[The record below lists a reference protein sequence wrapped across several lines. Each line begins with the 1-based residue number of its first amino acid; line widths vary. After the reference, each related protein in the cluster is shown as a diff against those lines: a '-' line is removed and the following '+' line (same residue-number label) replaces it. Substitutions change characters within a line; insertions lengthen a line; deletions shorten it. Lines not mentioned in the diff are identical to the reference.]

1 MFEAM
6 RDSLGTLPIVAEDL
20 GVITPEVDELR
31 NNQGFPGMV
40 VLQFEVGDPDFKM
53 EEIAENS
60 VCYTGTHD
68 NDTTVGWFRGNG
80 DDTRTEKEIAETR
93 ASALKVT
100 GGTQETIHTDMIRL
114 AFSSNSALAIAPM
127 QDFLGLGS
135 EARLNI
141 PGTTLNN
148 WRWRLNSSQL
158 NAEIL
163 ESTGEMVEAASR
175 SCSVRTGSIA

>member
-1 MFEAM
+1 
-6 RDSLGTLPIVAEDL
+6 
-20 GVITPEVDELR
+20 LR
-31 NNQGFPGMV
+31 LSQGFPGMV
-40 VLQFEVGDPDFKM
+40 VLQFEVGDPDFRM
-53 EEIAENS
+53 EQIAENS

-80 DDTRTEKEIAETR
+80 DDTRTEKDIAETR
-93 ASALKVT
+93 ASALKLT
-100 GGTQETIHTDMIRL
+100 GGTEETIHEDMIRL

-148 WRWRLNSSQL
+148 WRWRLRPGQL
-158 NAEIL
+158 HAGIL
-163 ESTGEMVEAASR
+163 EATGIMVREASR
-175 SCSVRTGSIA
+175 ARSMRLDSTA